1 MPMKHVANQKKAP
14 SSVYLLNVRIDSTS
28 PQKLLNTVAHIVSR
42 SSYNTLFTIFTPNP
56 EQLVLAQ
63 ANDHFR
69 STLNQSSLNLP
80 DGMGLVWADRWLSKR
95 RGQFPTLKRRVTGVD
110 SMQAL
115 VAELLIARVPI
126 FLLGGRGDAAGL
138 AAQNLITDRAQSGQN
153 ASRSALES
161 LVESSSG
168 SAHIAHETQAE
179 RDRVMQKIAD
189 HRTKVLFV
197 AYGAPWQEEWVMAN
211 RDQLVKAGV
220 RVAMVVGGA
229 FDVLAGNAR
238 RAPLKWQNFGF
249 EWLWRLMHEPWRW
262 RRQTALLKFMI
273 LVLRQ
278 GFIKNY
284 TSVQ

>member
-63 ANDHFR
+63 TNDHFR

-80 DGMGLVWADRWLSKR
+80 DGIGLVWTDRWLSKR

-110 SMQAL
+110 SMQGLA
-115 VAELLIARVPI
+115 AELLAARVPI
-126 FLLGGRGDAAGL
+126 FLLGGRGDTASL
-138 AAQNLITDRAQSGQN
+138 AALSLITDRAQSGQN

-161 LVESSSG
+161 LVASSSG
-168 SAHIAHETQAE
+168 SAQIAQETKAE
-179 RDRVMQKIAD
+179 RDRVIQKISD
-189 HRTKVLFV
+189 HKTKVLFV
-197 AYGAPWQEEWVMAN
+197 AYGAPWQETWVMAN
-211 RDQLVKAGV
+211 RDQLVAAGV

-238 RAPLKWQNFGF
+238 RAPVKWQKFGL
-249 EWLWRLMHEPWRW
+249 EWLWRLVHEPWRW
-262 RRQTALLKFMI
+262 RRQLSLIKFVALVFRDSWK
-273 LVLRQ
+273 
-278 GFIKNY
+278 
-284 TSVQ
+284 T

>member
-1 MPMKHVANQKKAP
+1 MSAQQAHNQKKAP

-80 DGMGLVWADRWLSKR
+80 DGIGLVWADRWLSKR
-95 RGQFPTLKRRVTGVD
+95 RGQFPILKRRVTGVD

-115 VAELLIARVPI
+115 AAELILARVPI

-138 AAQNLITDRAQSGQN
+138 AALSLITDRAQSGQN

-161 LVESSSG
+161 LVASDSG
-168 SAHIAHETQAE
+168 SAHIAQETKAE
-179 RDRVMQKIAD
+179 RDRVMQKISD
-189 HRTKVLFV
+189 HKTKVLFV
-197 AYGAPWQEEWVMAN
+197 AYGAPWQEAWVMAN
-211 RDQLVKAGV
+211 RDQLVAAGV

-238 RAPLKWQNFGF
+238 RAPVKWQKFGL
-249 EWLWRLMHEPWRW
+249 EWLWRLVHQPWRW
-262 RRQTALLKFMI
+262 KRQLSLIKFVALVFRDSWK
-273 LVLRQ
+273 
-278 GFIKNY
+278 
-284 TSVQ
+284 T